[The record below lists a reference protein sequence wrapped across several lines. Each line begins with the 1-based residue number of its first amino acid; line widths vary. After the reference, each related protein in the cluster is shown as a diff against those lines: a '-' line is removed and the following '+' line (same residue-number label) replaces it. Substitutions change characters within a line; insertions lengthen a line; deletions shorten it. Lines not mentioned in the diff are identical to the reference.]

1 MKEPLSILSKLNY
14 SEKNE
19 DISGLRRKQ
28 AKYFRS
34 RVKSLNLNVANKLPC
49 ALPFV
54 ENMNKLVL
62 NGESKLKQEWKF
74 A

>member
-1 MKEPLSILSKLNY
+1 M
-14 SEKNE
+14 
-19 DISGLRRKQ
+19 
-28 AKYFRS
+28 
-34 RVKSLNLNVANKLPC
+34 KSLNLNVANKLPC